1 MGWVKRG
8 RRTTKARIGVHGLTG
23 IKALL
28 LSYSIISYHILRR
41 WAVGIKNALQPRV
54 NQTQQSCNAG
64 GVPKDARCSRSIL
77 PNKTYPFCLKV
88 TCKDVD
94 AALDTLD
101 MRNAQWGFTNSWNL
115 VKVSGSAGRTI
126 SAPSLYKPSAYTPNY
141 TIWLPNNCLNCYR
154 APWSVWLY
162 VIQTTESRCKQPPF
176 QFFWHLLHLVA
187 EAQKQSWLGLSKNEV
202 LANLSARILLMW
214 IQQFNVHY
222 IFIELQ
228 WSAKIAKHRALKKE
242 EIQILQ
248 HTIERTAIWAI
259 SINFP

>member
-1 MGWVKRG
+1 MGSVKRG

-101 MRNAQWGFTNSWNL
+101 MRNAQ
-115 VKVSGSAGRTI
+115 
-126 SAPSLYKPSAYTPNY
+126 
-141 TIWLPNNCLNCYR
+141 
-154 APWSVWLY
+154 
-162 VIQTTESRCKQPPF
+162 
-176 QFFWHLLHLVA
+176 
-187 EAQKQSWLGLSKNEV
+187 
-202 LANLSARILLMW
+202 
-214 IQQFNVHY
+214 
-222 IFIELQ
+222 
-228 WSAKIAKHRALKKE
+228 
-242 EIQILQ
+242 
-248 HTIERTAIWAI
+248 
-259 SINFP
+259 